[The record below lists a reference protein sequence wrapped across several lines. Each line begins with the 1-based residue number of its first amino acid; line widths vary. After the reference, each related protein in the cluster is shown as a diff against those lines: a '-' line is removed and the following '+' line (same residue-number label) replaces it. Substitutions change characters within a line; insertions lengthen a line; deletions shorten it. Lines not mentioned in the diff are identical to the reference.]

1 MNKNVLKLILTI
13 LMFTFGFTTTIVSG
27 RAGPQ
32 LDRRMRER
40 IKDFGDKNKKE
51 SKKIKT
57 QDKKSEE
64 NNSNN
69 ETQNKKN

>member
-13 LMFTFGFTTTIVSG
+13 LMFTFGFTTTMVSG
-27 RAGPQ
+27 RMGPQ
-32 LDRRMRER
+32 LGRKMRELPS
-40 IKDFGDKNKKE
+40 DYDHKNRKKSEETKKE
-51 SKKIKT
+51 E
-57 QDKKSEE
+57 KKSEE

>member
-40 IKDFGDKNKKE
+40 IKDFGDKNKN
-51 SKKIKT
+51 T
-57 QDKKSEE
+57 R
-64 NNSNN
+64 
-69 ETQNKKN
+69 